1 MSFSEG
7 NEELQEKAESQ
18 QMLENWSAE
27 EEAIIYLQ
35 QVGSAICNGQIEFL
49 RSWVTNKVFL
59 ICHCHNYS
67 SVLFEP

>member
-1 MSFSEG
+1 MHVLLYYIWMAFSEG

-35 QVGSAICNGQIEFL
+35 
-49 RSWVTNKVFL
+49 
-59 ICHCHNYS
+59 
-67 SVLFEP
+67 